1 MQDWGFQELRW
12 RQSFFD
18 WIGLHYTA
26 EAWND
31 ASQRAVPTKPVAA
44 FERTL
49 VKGEALAFP
58 GDEQTMQVL
67 QRAAKY
73 HVERSDNWLRLQTL
87 VFALIEQARCD
98 PTVRSVLAPI
108 WKAVEPIEEQYQ
120 AALHSY
126 LDSRTSVDGEASF
139 DALNISPR
147 VLNGLEAAR
156 ELAVMTSRDVTHVGV
171 LQLAGALIS
180 RRVDNDEDLGRIG
193 LDAQALR
200 RALVDHAAARGQNAD
215 VWREALGEEEAAA
228 TGRPV
233 DLNSDEPEAVVRMD
247 ADWKTDPLGIR
258 PDVHSFA
265 ALLASRSLE
274 PPLSIGLFGP
284 WGSGKTT
291 FLKRLRLV
299 VDQRCADAKTA
310 LAAGMQSPWV
320 RNVVH
325 VEFNAWHFAEDALV
339 SSLID
344 TIVREVRAFIKDDRP
359 AIGMALLEMRAKT
372 AESARRAVDDAKRRR
387 EEAREEVDVKAK
399 ELANHEAEARQSMVS
414 LQNAMQTVWKATIE
428 TAMASQIV
436 RESGLIDRIGG
447 TVQSAEELQ
456 KRIDGIR
463 ARSAPMLAGLGWYRS
478 VLFAGLVL
486 GLPLVVAW
494 LVQRLLN
501 LDGFAQVLAWAS
513 TTLSAGALWL
523 RAASGVAAKLDRAVG
538 KISREY
544 EEQLLSN
551 KGLQEAKQA
560 HAAADAKKV
569 QAAEALAAAERS
581 LQDAEAAALTASLPS
596 QMLTLAS
603 ARLDDGTY
611 ARDLTTI
618 STARADLQAL
628 SHILRDQARGEA
640 SGQTS
645 DELDTSGL
653 RPIERVIL
661 YVDDL
666 DRCRPEQVV
675 RVLQLV
681 HMLLAFELFVVVVAV
696 DARWVEESLKKNY
709 QWLAEAEAVINGAG
723 HVNAPRDDNSNPVTP
738 QDYLEK
744 IFQISF
750 WLEPMTAGRAAAYLK
765 SLVRQ
770 RHEPDPSS
778 PLGRAISGTGLESAG
793 RIDVEP
799 TELDYMRALA
809 AYVGPSPRR
818 VKRLVNA
825 YRLLKARMSDAQ
837 LNGFITDRS
846 TEDGEVR
853 SGPYQIVIGL
863 LVIGTGAPLSG
874 ARILKDLAE
883 RDPRDSFDQVIE
895 AYRERKHPDWTMAA
909 RVLETLMRTQK
920 ARDLSEL
927 RGWARRVGRF
937 LLQGPTDALR

>member
-1 MQDWGFQELRW
+1 MNLFTTLACVPCKGSVVGCGELCRATAAKRAVAWEVLLIASTATTPSDWLAEFPPPRSLPLDQEALRIYERAYYIGLTTESEADPPITFSTVALALLTGEDETSRWFAREAAHNGPFADRVAAGKTIPLDKLPSSERQTGRPSSLRLSSDKQLLTVSARAVLETAEEWVHRVSGSDIGVRHILASYVINPPAAHRKQMQDWGFQELRW

-108 WKAVEPIEEQYQ
+108 WKAVEPIEEHYQ

-538 KISREY
+538 KISREVRRAAP
-544 EEQLLSN
+544 EQQ
-551 KGLQEAKQA
+551 GLA
-560 HAAADAKKV
+560 
-569 QAAEALAAAERS
+569 
-581 LQDAEAAALTASLPS
+581 
-596 QMLTLAS
+596 
-603 ARLDDGTY
+603 G
-611 ARDLTTI
+611 
-618 STARADLQAL
+618 
-628 SHILRDQARGEA
+628 
-640 SGQTS
+640 GQTGTRS
-645 DELDTSGL
+645 
-653 RPIERVIL
+653 RR
-661 YVDDL
+661 
-666 DRCRPEQVV
+666 R
-675 RVLQLV
+675 
-681 HMLLAFELFVVVVAV
+681 
-696 DARWVEESLKKNY
+696 KK
-709 QWLAEAEAVINGAG
+709 GAG
-723 HVNAPRDDNSNPVTP
+723 RRGIGS
-738 QDYLEK
+738 
-744 IFQISF
+744 
-750 WLEPMTAGRAAAYLK
+750 R
-765 SLVRQ
+765 
-770 RHEPDPSS
+770 
-778 PLGRAISGTGLESAG
+778 
-793 RIDVEP
+793 
-799 TELDYMRALA
+799 RALA
-809 AYVGPSPRR
+809 AGCGGSRVDGVVTVANVDASLGSPGRRHVCQGSHHHLDGTRRSAGAEPYPTRPSAWR
-818 VKRLVNA
+818 
-825 YRLLKARMSDAQ
+825 
-837 LNGFITDRS
+837 G
-846 TEDGEVR
+846 VR
-853 SGPYQIVIGL
+853 PNV
-863 LVIGTGAPLSG
+863 
-874 ARILKDLAE
+874 
-883 RDPRDSFDQVIE
+883 
-895 AYRERKHPDWTMAA
+895 
-909 RVLETLMRTQK
+909 
-920 ARDLSEL
+920 
-927 RGWARRVGRF
+927 RRVGHIRTTTHRTCDP
-937 LLQGPTDALR
+937 LCRRPGSLPSGTGGSRSAAGAHVAGVRALRRCGRCRCAMGRGVAQEELPMVGRG